1 MNLDFLTYLQL
12 VFYVILGLA
21 ILMGFMRGMK
31 KTLFTLITMVIFY
44 VVFFVTI
51 IPVSKWLWTMQMPWL
66 GGILGN
72 IDSSLSGFTS
82 FEESIGSFLQLALGN
97 TIDLTNPSAELMAL
111 VTGIGQFALKIV
123 YTVLYFSIILLL
135 YKIICWILGAIILGK
150 TEKGESKNRGF
161 GALFGVA
168 NGIMAIFIML
178 IMMGGIM
185 SVVESTVTLIPTES
199 EGPAELVLVDRFSTY
214 EASKP
219 IIALAEPPV
228 FGGEDMDQMVADL
241 QAMIDSYNNNLFV
254 KLASGIEAPSIVN
267 AAETV
272 PLHINLFD
280 RVLSFDYNDKTVAIR
295 YELTVLS
302 GVVEIFLTSEYMSS
316 KNLADITG
324 EEIRLAFV
332 ELGKS
337 TLIISILPL
346 AIEIGAEMN
355 GTELPITSE
364 ELYAIDFEEE
374 LPKVGAI
381 IGALFDILNDA
392 GVITG
397 EGDVEDVVITP
408 QVVRDLF
415 QNMSESQIV
424 VLAVES
430 ILVPMLESSE
440 SGAGAIIRIPAD
452 LDWEVE
458 LIALG
463 EVVAEIFD
471 QDISFN
477 DLMAADSTM
486 LINTAAAIDIDVIM
500 NSRLLTATLINIL
513 SGEAGL
519 EGLEFLSIPNNIN
532 WLDEDNNGELR
543 NILVAL
549 SAILNLAADID
560 IQNIGI
566 DTIAELDDAAIEDLF
581 GSYVLTATISDML
594 LGQDFGGTAIV
605 IPDSVFDDQGYIF
618 SEELIALA
626 KAMVMIV
633 SDTIDGTEFD
643 ITKALTMTET
653 EIDKFLASEI
663 IATTVGKMIVEM
675 EIDLLAI
682 PATVTQS
689 IQVDAVATTVVK
701 TTEIKKLLLSLAILE
716 LDNFDSMAF
725 DATILNKFEL
735 DSDPSVLDDD
745 LISTFLDSQIIHA
758 SVSAMLIDLGD
769 GGSSLLVLPSL
780 NVYGNSVIATVGST
794 DYVDQD
800 EITALFK
807 ALHAIDL
814 DDFNNINLDDT
825 SLLLANMTIF
835 LESAILHATISDQVL
850 GIDPLTL
857 VIPFASGDPL
867 PVTIRITQAET
878 EFIVK
883 DELEAFFDAVEQL
896 GFDNPTEVD
905 TVFDLTTINEDSEQ
919 ELVLASSIMHATI
932 SNKLINFGDTVLVVP
947 QKTEDDMTD
956 ILYETGPVG
965 NKTEFIL
972 KTEIK
977 AFINAL
983 PVLGI
988 NSIDTFDG
996 TMDLS
1001 LLFASQTPLEYASNQ
1016 DLLLSSAM
1024 MQATISDQI
1033 LALDDSVLIV
1043 PDTDVLN
1050 NQILSTVSGTVYI
1063 TSEEIKAIIDSI
1075 DVLTGGTSST
1085 VDSMTGT
1092 FTLANISDVA
1102 EQDLMLLSASMHAT
1116 ISERLFEV
1124 DSAVLTIPEQ
1134 KQDGLTDIRVDAG
1147 LLGFEREFVIKAE
1160 IKALID
1166 ALILMG
1172 YSDLD
1177 NFTAQFDLTQV
1188 IDNAPT
1194 ILLSASIQAMFS
1206 ARLLDDTGSALYI
1219 PDLYFGSANEI
1230 RIVQTDVTYI
1240 EYDELVAFIHSLDL
1254 LQLDSISDTWSFTP
1268 ANIFAIDDFT
1278 DLVAS
1283 EIMQATISY
1292 NILSVSKNE
1301 TEAPD
1306 VTDFVIP
1313 LFFHQAITVAT
1324 VSETQIEADEL
1335 VKILTSLKLLEIT
1348 SFGDDIDADKI
1359 DTIFQDETD
1368 RNIFVNS
1375 GSIHITLDNMIKQ
1388 NPDVGSS
1395 IPALAQEAILYDI
1408 VNVTKKVA
1416 IINFVLA
1423 VNALSSG
1430 DNFTEASFSFATILT
1445 LSPSQQN
1452 IILESMIVRN
1462 KITPE
1467 TELFC
1472 AVPSAPGP
1480 YALVATD
1487 YEEDNVLYFLRKTT
1501 FEDIILTYS

>member
-1 MNLDFLTYLQL
+1 MNLDFLSYLQL

-72 IDSSLSGFTS
+72 IDSSLSSFTS

-97 TIDLTNPSAELMAL
+97 TLDLSNPSAELMAL

-123 YTVLYFSIILLL
+123 YTVLYFTVILLL
-135 YKIICWILGAIILGK
+135 YKLICWILGAIILGK

-185 SVVESTVTLIPTES
+185 SVVESTVTLIPTDS
-199 EGPAELVLVDRFSTY
+199 EGSTELAFTDRFNTY
-214 EASKP
+214 EAANP

-228 FGGEDMDQMVADL
+228 FGGQDMDAMVADL
-241 QAMIDSYNNNLFV
+241 QAMVDSYNSNLFV
-254 KLASGIEAPSIVN
+254 QLASSIEAPSVVN
-267 AAETV
+267 PAETV

-280 RVLSFDYNDKTVAIR
+280 RVLSFDYNDYTVAIR

-302 GVVEIFLTSEYMSS
+302 GVVEIFLTSEYMNTN
-316 KNLADITG
+316 NLADITG

-337 TLIISILPL
+337 NLIISILPL
-346 AIEIGAEMN
+346 AIEIGAQMN
-355 GTELPITSE
+355 ETELPITSE
-364 ELYAIDFEEE
+364 ELYAINFEEE
-374 LPKVGAI
+374 LPKIGAI
-381 IGALFDILNDA
+381 AGALFDILNGA

-415 QNMSESQIV
+415 ADMSESQIV
-424 VLAVES
+424 ILAVES
-430 ILVPMLESSE
+430 LLVPMLENNE
-440 SGAGAIIRIPAD
+440 SGAGAIIKVPAD

-463 EVVAEIFD
+463 DVVAEIFD

-477 DLMAADSTM
+477 DLMAGDTSM
-486 LINTAAAIDIDVIM
+486 LINIAAAIDIDVIM

-519 EGLEFLSIPNNIN
+519 EGLEFLSIPTNIN

-560 IQNIGI
+560 IENIGI

-594 LGQDFGGTAIV
+594 LEQNFGDTPIV
-605 IPDSVFDDQGYIF
+605 IPDSVFDEQGYIY

-626 KAMVMIV
+626 KSMVMIV
-633 SDTIDGTEFD
+633 SNTVDGTEFD
-643 ITKALTMTET
+643 VTKALTLSDT
-653 EIDKFLASEI
+653 EIDRFLASEI
-663 IATTVGKMIVEM
+663 IAATVGKMIVDL
-675 EIDLLAI
+675 EIDLLVI
-682 PATVTQS
+682 PATATES
-689 IQVDAVATTVVK
+689 IEVDSVGTTVVK
-701 TTEIKKLLLSLAILE
+701 ATEIKTLLLSLAILE
-716 LDNFDSMAF
+716 LDDFESMAF
-725 DATILNKFEL
+725 DATIMNKFEL
-735 DSDPSVLDDD
+735 DSNPAVLDDD
-745 LISTFLDSQIIHA
+745 KISTFLASDIVYA
-758 SVSAMLIDLGD
+758 SVSAMLLDLGD
-769 GGSSLLVLPSL
+769 GDTSLLVMPSL
-780 NVYGNSVIATVGST
+780 NVYGNPIITTIGAT
-794 DYVDQD
+794 DFVDKD
-800 EITALFK
+800 EIKALFN
-807 ALHAIDL
+807 ALHAIGL
-814 DDFNNINLDDT
+814 DDFNNIDLEDT
-825 SLLLANMTIF
+825 SLLLSNLTIL

-850 GIDPLTL
+850 GIDPMML
-857 VIPFASGDPL
+857 VIPFASGDTL

-878 EFIVK
+878 EFIAK

-896 GFDNPTEVD
+896 GFDNPTEVN
-905 TVFDLTTINEDSEQ
+905 TVFDLATINEDSEQ
-919 ELVLASSIMHATI
+919 NLVLASTIMHATI
-932 SNKLINFGDTVLVVP
+932 SNKLINFGDTVLIVP
-947 QKTEDDMTD
+947 QKTEDDMTE
-956 ILYETGPVG
+956 IRYETGPVG
-965 NKTEFIL
+965 NETEFIL
-972 KTEIK
+972 KDEIK

-988 NSIDTFDG
+988 DSIDTFNG

-1001 LLFASQTPLEYASNQ
+1001 LLFASQTPGDYSSNQ
-1016 DLLLSSAM
+1016 DLLLASALM
-1024 MQATISDQI
+1024 HATISDQI
-1033 LALDDSVLIV
+1033 LELDDSVLIV
-1043 PDTDVLN
+1043 PDTDVLD
-1050 NQILSTVSGTVYI
+1050 NQILSTVSGTDYI
-1063 TSEEIKAIIDSI
+1063 TTAEIKAIIDSI

-1085 VDSMTGT
+1085 IDSMTGT
-1092 FTLANISDVA
+1092 FALTNINDEA
-1102 EQDLMLLSASMHAT
+1102 KQNLMLLSASMHAT

-1134 KQDGLTDIRVDAG
+1134 KEDGLTDVRVEAG
-1147 LLGFEREFVIKAE
+1147 LLGFEREFVTKAE

-1177 NFTAQFDLTQV
+1177 NFTSEFDLTQV
-1188 IDNAPT
+1188 MDNAPT

-1206 ARLLDDTGSALYI
+1206 ARLLDDTGSALII
-1219 PDLYFGSANEI
+1219 PDIYYGTANEI
-1230 RIVQTDVTYI
+1230 LIVQTDVTYI

-1254 LQLDSISDTWSFTP
+1254 LQLVTISDTWSFTP
-1268 ANIFAIDDFT
+1268 ANIFDIDDFD

-1283 EIMQATISY
+1283 EIMQATISN
-1292 NILSVSKNE
+1292 NILDVSKSE
-1301 TEAPD
+1301 LEAPD
-1306 VTDFVIP
+1306 VTDFVVP
-1313 LFFHQAITVAT
+1313 LYFRQDITA
-1324 VSETQIEADEL
+1324 SLAPETQIEASEL
-1335 VKILTSLKLLEIT
+1335 AKILTSLKQLEIEN
-1348 SFGDDIDADKI
+1348 FGDDIDADKI
-1359 DTIFQDETD
+1359 DTIFTDETN
-1368 RNIFVNS
+1368 RNIFLNS

-1395 IPALAQEAILYDI
+1395 IPVLAQEAMLYDI
-1408 VNVTKKVA
+1408 ANVTKKFA
-1416 IINFVLA
+1416 IVNFVLA
-1423 VNALSSG
+1423 VNALSTG

-1445 LSPSQQN
+1445 LTPSQQS

-1467 TELFC
+1467 TETFC
-1472 AVPSAPGP
+1472 SIPVAPGP

-1487 YEEDNVLYFLRKTT
+1487 YEEDNVAYFLRKAT
-1501 FEDIILTYS
+1501 FEDIISTYS